1 MAKISEKTHFNMS
14 KINILRSV
22 SRTLL
27 VFMIASAASFNT
39 IAQDDTTA
47 AASGG
52 GDAALISQGEQLF
65 KENCKSCHKVHEES
79 VGPALSGVTKRRK
92 SAWLHDWIR
101 NSSKMIAAGDKDAVE
116 LFNKYNKTQMT
127 SFPTFTDEQ
136 INALLV
142 YVESVP
148 KEAAPAAVPTDG
160 STPGAPNSGSSN
172 DTIILGLVVV
182 VLILVLV
189 VLGIFISTIK
199 KFLKE
204 KEANLNE
211 ADKELVNQSF
221 DLKKFVTSKGF
232 IGIVSV
238 LFVVITVR
246 ACWIGMMGIG
256 VHQNYQPVQPIPFSH
271 KLHAG
276 DLKIN
281 CNYCH
286 TTVYKS
292 RSASIPSLNICMN
305 CHTYVDKGPS
315 GSTEI
320 IGKIKEAYSKNEPIR
335 WIRVHNLPD
344 LAYFNHSQHTT
355 VAGIECQKCHG
366 PIQEMEVVKQYSNL
380 TMGWCINCHR
390 ETAVNSKDNEYYD
403 RLLKVHEQS
412 KKKGDMTVENIGGL
426 DCSKCHY

>member
-1 MAKISEKTHFNMS
+1 MS

-27 VFMIASAASFNT
+27 VFFIASVASFNT
-39 IAQDDTTA
+39 IAQDATA
-47 AASGG
+47 VAGG
-52 GDAALISQGEQLF
+52 GADAALISQGEQLF

-101 NSSKMIAAGDKDAVE
+101 NSSKMIAAGDKEAVE

-127 SFPTFTDEQ
+127 SFPTFTNEQ

-142 YVESVP
+142 YIESVP
-148 KEAAPAAVPTDG
+148 KDVPKSSDG
-160 STPGAPNSGSSN
+160 TKGPEGTQNNNGSSN

-189 VLGIFISTIK
+189 VLVIFISTIK
-199 KFLKE
+199 KFLKD
-204 KEANLNE
+204 KEATLNE

-221 DLKKFVTSKGF
+221 DLKKFVSSKGF
-232 IGIVSV
+232 IGIVTV

-246 ACWIGMMGIG
+246 ACYIGMMDIG

-292 RSASIPSLNICMN
+292 KSASIPSLNICMN

-412 KKKGDMTVENIGGL
+412 KRKGDMTVENIGGL